1 MSQPGTAAR
10 GMSKETA
17 RTSLDRLQV
26 GIGILLLL
34 CGTAGAYLLMTDGS
48 LWNLALSHALG
59 LIVVVLVDLVVGLM
73 SLLSF
78 RSVYVPS
85 LAAAVLGTALQ
96 LGDILT
102 APQYN
107 MSVQYF
113 ASYLFGLWP
122 FDLMV
127 GVQLAVL
134 VLGVAGRRHAAFLAR
149 RKSRRGRELE
159 YSRRGFVKSLGAFG
173 ALVGFVALLSSI
185 KLPVASG
192 SGQTTTTTTSQSG
205 APAGSIANKNS
216 LVVGNPVYFEYP
228 TGYPN
233 MLVLQAD
240 GSLIAFSTLCTHVCC
255 QLQYVPSAKEYGC
268 PCHGSIFDATGT
280 VLQGP
285 AYVDLPRVTLNV
297 DSNGYITPTG
307 VPNPGPC
314 QA

>member
-1 MSQPGTAAR
+1 MSQPGPAGR
-10 GMSKETA
+10 GLSKEA
-17 RTSLDRLQV
+17 SRTYLDRLQV

-34 CGTAGAYLLMTDGS
+34 CGTAGAYLLLTDGS

-59 LIVVVLVDLVVGLM
+59 LIVVVIVDLAVGLL
-73 SLLSF
+73 SLFSY
-78 RSVYVPS
+78 RRAYIPS
-85 LAAAVLGTALQ
+85 LAAAVLGTVLQ
-96 LGDILT
+96 LGDVFT

-107 MSVQYF
+107 MSIQYF

-122 FDLMV
+122 FDLML

-134 VLGVAGRRHAAFLAR
+134 VLGIAGRRHAAFLAR
-149 RKSRRGRELE
+149 HRSRRGSELE
-159 YSRRGFVKSLGAFG
+159 YSRRGFIKSLGLFG
-173 ALVGFVALLSSI
+173 ALVGFVTLLSSI
-185 KLPVASG
+185 KLPLSVG
-192 SGQTTTTTTSQSG
+192 SSQTTTTTSHTG
-205 APAGSIANKNS
+205 GPPGSVANKSS

-255 QLQYVPSAKEYGC
+255 QLQYDPTLKELGC
-268 PCHGSIFDATGT
+268 PCHGSIFDAKGK

-285 AYVDLPRVTLNV
+285 ANVDLPRVTLSV
-297 DSNGYITPTG
+297 DSSGYVTPTG

-314 QA
+314 GA